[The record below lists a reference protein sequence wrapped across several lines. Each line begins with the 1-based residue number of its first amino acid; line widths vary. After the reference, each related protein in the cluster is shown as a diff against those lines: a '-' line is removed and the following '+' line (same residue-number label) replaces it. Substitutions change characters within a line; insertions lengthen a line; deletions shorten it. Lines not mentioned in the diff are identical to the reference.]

1 MGKKKEPVV
10 ETKKEEVVV
19 AKVADDEA
27 EDTPVIKSLKAVDD
41 KYCAIE
47 VELEREIEKLRK
59 KYDEKQAPL
68 LKERKTVLDGDNST
82 DDKAKEFGTP
92 GCSDFWITALT
103 NANEFE
109 ELLHDCDEQVLK
121 YLDDIQKSY
130 LDPEQPQKGTKL
142 EFTFKEN
149 PFFTNT
155 VLFVEAHFDYNLDTY
170 KPYKEP
176 DCIEVKSSVIDWKAG
191 KNITVEKKA
200 KSGADKK
207 GKRKPAKS
215 KEEPIPSFFRIVFN
229 SLKMD
234 DPLPE
239 ALQCVYSADDEEDE
253 DMTECHLQ
261 NMGEVVQFIDQ
272 QFIRYAVRYYTGEAC
287 EDDDDDDDEE
297 SEEEDDED
305 GSSDEESEEPAPK
318 PKKGGKAAA
327 PKKGGS
333 GDAGAAGEKTEECKQ
348 Q

>member
-68 LKERKTVLDGDNST
+68 LQERKTVLDGDNST

-92 GCSDFWITALT
+92 GCSDFWYTALA

-109 ELLHDCDEQVLK
+109 ELLHECDEQVLK

-287 EDDDDDDDEE
+287 EDDSDDDDEE
-297 SEEEDDED
+297 SEEEDDEE
-305 GSSDEESEEPAPK
+305 GSSEEEPEEPAPK